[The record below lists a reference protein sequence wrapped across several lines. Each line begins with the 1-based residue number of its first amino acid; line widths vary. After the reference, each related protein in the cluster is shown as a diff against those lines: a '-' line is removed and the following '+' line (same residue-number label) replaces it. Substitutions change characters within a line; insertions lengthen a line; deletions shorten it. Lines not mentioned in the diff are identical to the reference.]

1 MTNDHANHLRTS
13 FVSPMKH
20 DVVSEGPTRFVQ
32 RFVFST
38 CFEVS

>member
-1 MTNDHANHLRTS
+1 MTNVHATHLRTS
-13 FVSPMKH
+13 FVSPVMH
-20 DVVSEGPTRFVQ
+20 DIVSEGPTRFVQ